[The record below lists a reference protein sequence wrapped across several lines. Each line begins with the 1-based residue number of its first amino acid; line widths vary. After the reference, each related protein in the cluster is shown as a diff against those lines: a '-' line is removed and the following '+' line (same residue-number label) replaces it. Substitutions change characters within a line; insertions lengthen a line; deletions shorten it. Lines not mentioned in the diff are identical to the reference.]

1 MDWKVLGQ
9 KDLVEHLVAGQAL
22 RCVTY
27 TITAFNLTRTWQ
39 VGSNIFTEEKNEA
52 WRRKLKQGEYGE
64 PTLFSH

>member
-9 KDLVEHLVAGQAL
+9 KDLVEHLAVGQAL

-52 WRRKLKQGEYGE
+52 WRRK
-64 PTLFSH
+64 